1 MMENHKCKTV
11 VRPESEGG
19 WLKILAEREAFVPA
33 SIAFREKRNGPAVTW
48 GEWVCDSLPLVNV
61 DAYL

>member
-1 MMENHKCKTV
+1 MMENYKCKTV

-19 WLKILAEREAFVPA
+19 WLKILTECVAFVPA

-48 GEWVCDSLPLVNV
+48 VEWVCDSLLLVRV
-61 DAYL
+61 ETYL